1 MERLR
6 ELCKEYQFKDICNMD
21 KSGCFFKTLPTKG
34 LARKGK
40 KNVKM
45 EESQS
50 KKWQLRFSLVPM
62 VVKLASQYYPEI
74 KKSRLL

>member
-1 MERLR
+1 
-6 ELCKEYQFKDICNMD
+6 MD

-40 KNVKM
+40 KTVKM

-74 KKSRLL
+74 KKARCFKRTSDASKLEEVS